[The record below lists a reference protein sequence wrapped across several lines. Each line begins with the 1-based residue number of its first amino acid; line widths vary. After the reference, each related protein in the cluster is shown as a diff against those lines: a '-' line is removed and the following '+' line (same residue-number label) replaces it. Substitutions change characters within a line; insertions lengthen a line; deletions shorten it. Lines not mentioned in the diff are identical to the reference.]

1 MHAQNNDKYDGS
13 GCTQCQ
19 QQCAWWSCL
28 GTAPDMWCR
37 WIPPVRLAGSGTSS
51 SWIGQQAGGEEAV
64 QRQEVVCVSGPPC
77 HADA

>member
-1 MHAQNNDKYDGS
+1 M
-13 GCTQCQ
+13 
-19 QQCAWWSCL
+19 
-28 GTAPDMWCR
+28 
-37 WIPPVRLAGSGTSS
+37 RLAGSGTSS